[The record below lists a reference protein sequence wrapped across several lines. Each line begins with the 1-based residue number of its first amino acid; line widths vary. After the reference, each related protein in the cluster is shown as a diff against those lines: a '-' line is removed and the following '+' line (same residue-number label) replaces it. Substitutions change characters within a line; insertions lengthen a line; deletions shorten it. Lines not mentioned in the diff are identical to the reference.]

1 MAVKIEPRKGET
13 GMVFESV
20 IGTNDQLAEDYE
32 RIEQAIRYLED
43 HYQSQPTL
51 RDVSAAMGLSEYH
64 FQRLFT
70 QWVGI
75 SPKRFLQY
83 LTKEHAKQLLER
95 SADLLDVTYNSGL
108 SGPSRLHDLFV
119 TCEAVTPGEYKQH
132 GAGLTI
138 QYGFHPTPFGRCL
151 LARTARGICH
161 LAFIQNGQEE
171 IALQELRGRWS
182 QAQFEE
188 NPVAT
193 RPLANQAFLPRWS
206 LDKPLSVHLQGTNF
220 QIKVWEALL
229 RVPSGSIVTYHDL
242 AVSIGMP
249 RAARAVGHAV
259 AQNPIAVLIPCH
271 RVIRADGEFGNYH
284 YGSARKKALLG
295 WEFAQQEKLAS
306 YSI

>member
-1 MAVKIEPRKGET
+1 
-13 GMVFESV
+13 MVTES
-20 IGTNDQLAEDYE
+20 IIRTHDELSEDYE
-32 RIEQAIRYLED
+32 RVEQAIRYLED
-43 HYQSQPTL
+43 HYQRQPDL
-51 RDVSAAMGLSEYH
+51 KEISAALGLSEFH

-83 LTKEHAKQLLER
+83 LTKEHAKRLLE
-95 SADLLDVTYNSGL
+95 SSSDLLSASYESGL

-119 TCEAVTPGEYKQH
+119 TCEAVTPGEYKNH

-138 QYGFHPTPFGRCL
+138 QYGFHPSPFGRCL
-151 LARTARGICH
+151 IARTARGICS
-161 LAFIQNGQEE
+161 LSFVLPGQEE
-171 IALQELRGRWS
+171 LALQDLRSHWS
-182 QAQFEE
+182 QARFEE
-188 NPVAT
+188 DPSAT
-193 RPLANQAFLPRWS
+193 RPLVNQVFSPRWS
-206 LDKPLSVHLQGTNF
+206 LEKPLAVHLQGTNF
-220 QIKVWEALL
+220 QIKVWEALM
-229 RVPSGSIVTYHDL
+229 RVPSGSIVSYHDL
-242 AVSIGMP
+242 AVSIGLP
-249 RAARAVGHAV
+249 GATRAVGHAV